1 MHSLVLP
8 INNYMFTQLYLLC
21 IPLFL
26 AIMSSLGPV
35 YDMLLLP
42 TLQMV
47 SRPPFTVEISKDGGR
62 TVAIQCI
69 FPQAE
74 EMAEG
79 EAQQYGERGRSP

>member
-1 MHSLVLP
+1 MHFLVPSIIVL
-8 INNYMFTQLYLLC
+8 T
-21 IPLFL
+21 
-26 AIMSSLGPV
+26 IMYSLGAVCLV
-35 YDMLLLP
+35 YDVLLLP